1 MSFLE
6 NEMSFD
12 VRDLNNIIEE
22 IEKRRNFIKNYFY
35 IYKKKKIPIWKDWLN
50 GIKNW
55 VNIRDLYTFN
65 HNMPRLEMIISK
77 SYIPQI
83 LKIESFI
90 SFFFNLKNKILTSNF
105 EFNQFIKS
113 YIEAFE
119 HLDLEDND
127 LIEKFKNFSQYL
139 IELIRKR
146 LQEEISYESIINYIS
161 FLKLFFPL
169 INLGKFGKEEFLQ
182 FFSIFDEFPIEYDL
196 IEKYQILI
204 DYYNEIENNL
214 DNVKNLIFH
223 FLKTHKRKEIYDIYY
238 PDPIKFCEYLENQ
251 FKIKQRN
258 FVFNTY
264 LEFYKKYTT
273 NFIPPLFLQKKSLN
287 NAKILKIIYKNFLT
301 ERFSNRDL
309 EKFFKRILKTKPKK
323 DNFNLYCLTISGL
336 KAQNFPF
343 NFYKI
348 YKAKNLA
355 LSEKFTLISS
365 IVSFIPDFY
374 RNRWHPAS
382 HTYLISKKKYLRNE
396 KNFEAYFKLILKLEN
411 YSDFR
416 EFCFKLSLDK
426 KDLRKNFMD
435 ITEHSRKKLLKKV
448 ENILYIEEFS
458 LLRRLRNI
466 INSEFYNVY
475 KLNNCDSLDE
485 YILKELN
492 SDSNQ
497 LKVFLFEQF
506 IRVARKYDDHITGKK
521 LFLEFQNF
529 IKTINND
536 DKTINDYFYEFFHE
550 DYNENYSIEF
560 NHFYTLIKS
569 KDKKALQDFINELIK
584 NEENKMIKNHEKL
597 GLLYFLQ
604 GDFQNSCNSIENAI
618 SDWDKIK
625 LYEKNL
631 TNRDEKQNN
640 LINFR
645 KIISI
650 EQNLKNYGSILDLFK
665 DLEQPLSYLKNNKNK
680 YIGYFLNFEI
690 LKHYHNI
697 YCFLNLIHY
706 FDENI
711 IENKKRLFSILDYL
725 YTDSKF
731 CSAWNDIVK
740 LWKNKIIPEYQEE
753 NSLKFAE
760 ENYEIFNT
768 NPLFNGLRVFLEN
781 IQQPESYLYSLF
793 NFDRENLIHI
803 FKEKYQL
810 LNDIF
815 NKKFQDPLF
824 LPLNFEDIEQFN
836 NLHIP
841 FKDTRKDFTFFILN
855 LSNAVSEAINLG
867 FLKSKLVLKKRIKGR
882 INLLAKFIEEKF
894 SKDKKKVED
903 LIFGF
908 RELNQI
914 RSEGGVAH
922 PKHRDYK
929 KKIVK
934 KYSLQSLSKIDI
946 SKKIVSDLIISFNN
960 LIEILE

>member
-1 MSFLE
+1 
-6 NEMSFD
+6 
-12 VRDLNNIIEE
+12 
-22 IEKRRNFIKNYFY
+22 
-35 IYKKKKIPIWKDWLN
+35 
-50 GIKNW
+50 
-55 VNIRDLYTFN
+55 
-65 HNMPRLEMIISK
+65 MPRLEMIISK

-83 LKIESFI
+83 LKIDCFI
-90 SFFFNLKNKILTSNF
+90 SFFFNLNNKILSSNF
-105 EFNQFIKS
+105 ELNQFIKS

-127 LIEKFKNFSQYL
+127 LIKKFKKFSQYL
-139 IELIRKR
+139 IELIRKM
-146 LQEEISYESIINYIS
+146 LQEEISYKLIFNYIS
-161 FLKLFFPL
+161 LLKLIFPL
-169 INLGKFGKEEFLQ
+169 LNLGKFGKEEFVQ

-204 DYYNEIENNL
+204 DYYIEIEYNL
-214 DNVKNLIFH
+214 DNIKNLVFH

-238 PDPIKFCEYLENQ
+238 PDPIKFCEYIENQ
-251 FKIKQRN
+251 FKIKPKN

-264 LEFYKKYTT
+264 LEFYKNYTT
-273 NFIPPLFLQKKSLN
+273 NFIPPLFLKKKNLN
-287 NAKILKIIYKNFLT
+287 NSKILKIIYKNFLT

-336 KAQNFPF
+336 KAQIFPF

-365 IVSFIPDFY
+365 IVSFMPDFY

-396 KNFEAYFKLILKLEN
+396 KIFKSYFKLILKLEN

-426 KDLRKNFMD
+426 KDLRKNFID

-475 KLNNCDSLDE
+475 KLNNCESLDE

-492 SDSNQ
+492 SDSNH

-506 IRVARKYDDHITGKK
+506 IRVSRKYDDHITGKK
-521 LFLEFQNF
+521 LFSEFQNF
-529 IKTINND
+529 SKTINDD
-536 DKTINDYFYEFFHE
+536 DKNINDYFYEFIHE
-550 DYNENYSIEF
+550 DYNEHYSIEF
-560 NHFYTLIKS
+560 NHFYILIKS

-584 NEENKMIKNHEKL
+584 NEENKKIKNHEKL

-604 GDFQNSCNSIENAI
+604 GDFQNSYNSIENAI
-618 SDWDKIK
+618 SDFDKIK

-631 TNRDEKQNN
+631 TNTDEKQNN
-640 LINFR
+640 LTNFR

-665 DLEQPLSYLKNNKNK
+665 DLEQPLTYFKNNNNN

-690 LKHYHNI
+690 FKHYHNI
-697 YCFLNLIHY
+697 YCFLTLIHD

-711 IENKKRLFSILDYL
+711 IGNKKWLISILDYL

-731 CSAWNDIVK
+731 CSAWNEIVK
-740 LWKNKIIPEYQEE
+740 LWKNKIISEFQEE

-760 ENYEIFNT
+760 ENYEIFNN
-768 NPLFNGLRVFLEN
+768 NPLFNGLKIFLEN
-781 IQQPESYLYSLF
+781 IQQPESYLYFLF
-793 NFDRENLIHI
+793 NFDPDNLIHN

-810 LNDIF
+810 LNNIF

-824 LPLNFEDIEQFN
+824 LYLNFEDIEEFN

-841 FKDTRKDFTFFILN
+841 FKDTQKDLTLFIIN
-855 LSNAVSEAINLG
+855 LSKAISDSINLK
-867 FLKSKLVLKKRIKGR
+867 FLKSILGLKKWDNGK
-882 INLLAKFIEEKF
+882 INLLVKFIEEKF
-894 SKDKKKVED
+894 SKDRKKVKD
-903 LIFGF
+903 LMFGF
-908 RELNQI
+908 RELNDI
-914 RSEGGVAH
+914 RSQGGVVH
-922 PKHRDYK
+922 RKHHNYK
-929 KKIVK
+929 KILK

-946 SKKIVSDLIISFNN
+946 SKKIVSDLIISFTN